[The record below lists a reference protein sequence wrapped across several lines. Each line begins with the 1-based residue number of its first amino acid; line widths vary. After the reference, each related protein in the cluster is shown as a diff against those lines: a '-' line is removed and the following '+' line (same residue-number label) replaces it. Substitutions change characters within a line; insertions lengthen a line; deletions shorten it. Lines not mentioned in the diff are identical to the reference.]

1 MLSGYER
8 QNKLAPITGNNNSV
22 LRCLPYYICI
32 VQCALVDHSVRIVSR
47 NKTFSRNKYDTS
59 DLYNNNQRLYI
70 ISFKRSGNPPPPSP
84 EMSLY
89 GTGRGYKNHVKS
101 TVSMV

>member
-47 NKTFSRNKYDTS
+47 NKTFSRKNTTLVIFITTTKD
-59 DLYNNNQRLYI
+59 YI
-70 ISFKRSGNPPPPSP
+70 
-84 EMSLY
+84 
-89 GTGRGYKNHVKS
+89 
-101 TVSMV
+101 